1 MVMTSGMVVN
11 GKIVFLGEP
20 FAEGSK
26 VTILAPE
33 SQKDAG
39 FFLNPTEESALLEAM
54 AQADRGEVISGED
67 LLRDI
72 RPR

>member
-1 MVMTSGMVVN
+1 MT
-11 GKIVFLGEP
+11 IV
-20 FAEGSK
+20 
-26 VTILAPE
+26 APE
-33 SQKDAG
+33 GAKDAG
-39 FFLNPTEESALLEAM
+39 FYLGPTDESALLEAM